1 MVLLCYYCGSEITW
15 KRRRT
20 VHINICQ
27 NPSITYYCNQGCK
40 LNWIFKRHDWK
51 LQQNIYSNRVKEEV
65 EYIFEMEVIDD
76 KTDELMKYLKDNKLR
91 ILREA

>member
-1 MVLLCYYCGSEITW
+1 MALLCYNCGSEITW

-27 NPSITYYCNQGCK
+27 KPSITYYCNQDCK
-40 LNWIFKRHDWK
+40 LNWIFRRPDLK
-51 LQQNIYSNRVKEEV
+51 LGKDIYSNQVKEEV
-65 EYIFEMEVIDD
+65 EYIFDMEVFKDE
-76 KTDELMKYLKDNKLR
+76 TDELVKYLKDNNLR